1 MKGYDPWPVDEDRP
15 EGMLGRFATALEPS
29 GSSNSDRGIRGMIAG
44 TDTYDD
50 TRDSKY
56 GFIITGGSDKKIRFW
71 DVSRV
76 ENSMVVSGLDS
87 EELKPT
93 FTAAH
98 PTASLTLNTERIP
111 RPGPTAPNAAAGS
124 RASSTSKASS
134 GRPPRSTVISLQQQQ
149 LLKSHLDS
157 ILDIALLESPYG
169 MMVSVD
175 RSGVVFVFQ

>member
-1 MKGYDPWPVDEDRP
+1 
-15 EGMLGRFATALEPS
+15 
-29 GSSNSDRGIRGMIAG
+29 MIAG
-44 TDTYDD
+44 TDTHDD
-50 TRDSKY
+50 NRESKY
-56 GFIITGGSDKKIRFW
+56 GFILTGGSDKKIRFW
-71 DVSRV
+71 DVTRV
-76 ENSMVVSGLDS
+76 ENSMVVSGLDA

-93 FTAAH
+93 FTSAH

-111 RPGPTAPNAAAGS
+111 RPGPTAPNAGAGS
-124 RASSTSKASS
+124 RSSNSSKTSS

-175 RSGVVFVFQ
+175 RSGVVFIFQ

>member
-1 MKGYDPWPVDEDRP
+1 
-15 EGMLGRFATALEPS
+15 
-29 GSSNSDRGIRGMIAG
+29 
-44 TDTYDD
+44 
-50 TRDSKY
+50 
-56 GFIITGGSDKKIRFW
+56 
-71 DVSRV
+71 
-76 ENSMVVSGLDS
+76 MVVSGLDT
-87 EELKPT
+87 EEPKPT
-93 FTAAH
+93 FTTAH

-111 RPGPTAPNAAAGS
+111 RPNPTAPNAGASS
-124 RASSTSKASS
+124 RASTTSKASS